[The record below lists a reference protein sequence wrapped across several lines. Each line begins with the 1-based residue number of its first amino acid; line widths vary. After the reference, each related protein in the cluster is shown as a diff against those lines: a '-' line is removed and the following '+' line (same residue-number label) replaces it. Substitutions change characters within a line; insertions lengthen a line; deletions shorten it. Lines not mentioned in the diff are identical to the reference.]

1 MDLFQVVLLALVQAL
16 TEFLPISSTAH
27 LVLVPWLM
35 GWEDFGLFFDVA
47 LHVGTL
53 LAVLV
58 YFAKTWIRLL
68 GLAVGRRVLIPE
80 SGHPDLDLYENPKLF
95 WFLVAATFPAGIAGL
110 ALKNAV
116 ETTLRNPLV
125 IGVMLIAVGILIW
138 AVERRA
144 TTRRNLDSLTFGD
157 AMLVGLA
164 QALALV
170 PGTSRSGITI
180 ATGLLLGITRSSAAR
195 FSFLLSSP
203 IILGAALKTAYD
215 AMQAGSLTAQILP
228 ALGLGIVVSACAG
241 YAVIAFFLKYLQTS
255 TLTPFVY
262 YRVGFGI
269 MVIALAYSSA
279 SLPAAFMAD

>member
-53 LAVLV
+53 LAVLI
-58 YFAKTWIRLL
+58 YFAKTWIRLI
-68 GLAVGRRVLIPE
+68 GLAAGRRVLVPE
-80 SGHPDLDLYENPKLF
+80 PEHPDADLYENPKLF
-95 WFLVAATFPAGIAGL
+95 WYLVAATFPAGIAGL
-110 ALKNAV
+110 ALKSAV
-116 ETTLRNPLV
+116 ETTLRSPLV
-125 IGVMLIAVGILIW
+125 IGVMLIAVGLLIW
-138 AVERRA
+138 VVERRGNSK
-144 TTRRNLDSLTFGD
+144 RNLDSLTFRD

-164 QALALV
+164 QALALI

-180 ATGLLLGITRSSAAR
+180 VTGLLLGIRRASAAR

-203 IILGAALKTAYD
+203 IILGAAIHTGYD
-215 AMQAGSLTAQILP
+215 AMIEGSLTAETMP
-228 ALGLGIVVSACAG
+228 ALALGIIVAALAG
-241 YAVIAFFLKYLQTS
+241 YGVIAFFLKYLQTS

-269 MVIALAYSSA
+269 IVIALAYSSA
-279 SLPAAFMAD
+279 SLPAAFLAD